1 MNAGI
6 FLPSASLNM
15 QSSRVARITVN
26 MSSVTIQ
33 TLLRTS
39 AELHEQVTR
48 LASELSVHSGA
59 DNREPL
65 HNSNGSLGAAADLC
79 GLWEARDGHDPIEKA
94 KANIASLAQDLERL
108 TLGPQGFIHELVSVN
123 WEHGALYVALE
134 HGVLD
139 AIPDDGRTRSIA
151 EIASL
156 TGLQPHKLLPICRLL
171 ACSGIISEAGSGNF
185 GHTFI
190 STALTANKGFSSWVG
205 FQ

>member
-1 MNAGI
+1 MNTGI
-6 FLPSASLNM
+6 FLPASLDTK
-15 QSSRVARITVN
+15 SSRFVQITPN

-39 AELHEQVTR
+39 AELHEQVTK
-48 LASELSVHSGA
+48 LANELSVHSRVE
-59 DNREPL
+59 NRQPL
-65 HNSNGSLGAAADLC
+65 HNSNGSLGPAADLC
-79 GLWEARDGHDPIEKA
+79 SLWEARDGHDPIEKA
-94 KANIASLAQDLERL
+94 KANITGLAQDLERL

-139 AIPDDGRTRSIA
+139 AIPKDGRTRSLA
-151 EIASL
+151 EIAAL

-171 ACSGIISEAGSGNF
+171 ACSGVISEAESGNF

-190 STALTANKGFSSWVG
+190 STALTENKGFSSWVG